1 MLLELEELELLLQL
15 EIKNKQQKQDAAPV
29 IPTKPATP
37 VEPVEKMEKPATP
50 VVPVVGA
57 VPCQTGIGPLLS
69 TCYYNLASVDHVMH
83 PKVKI
88 MLRHSLWTRVWS
100 LMISM
105 TLFCAFVFQAFPCKW
120 LFLGCLLQVCGH
132 NMLMY
137 KVPSVMSLDC
147 GSCVD
152 RGFCG

>member
-37 VEPVEKMEKPATP
+37 V
-50 VVPVVGA
+50 VPVVGA
-57 VPCQTGIGPLLS
+57 VPCQTGFGPLLS

-132 NMLMY
+132 NMLIY